1 MAKISSVNNG
11 ESGSSARGKI
21 NTAIA
26 SVEVNAAE
34 FSGDGNVGTALNLVD
49 AGVKA
54 SYEANADTNAF
65 TDAEKTKLAG
75 IEAGATGDQSNAEI
89 KTAYEANADTNA
101 FTDAEQTKL
110 GNINQGLATTDSPSF
125 AGLAVD
131 SATLVVDSVN
141 SRVGIGTASPMDCLD
156 VESTDNQLARF
167 VSTNGNG
174 RIRISD
180 ATDDLFVGTA
190 AGTAFFGPETSATG
204 NNLQMDLTTGAA
216 TIPGG
221 LSATLTTAAQPNIT
235 SLGTLT
241 SATVSGD
248 LTVDTNTL
256 YVDSATDRVSVNGSP
271 IQNGFGVFDTGGANI
286 RVYRDDATITSG
298 EELGSLQ
305 FQGTQGAGLSGASVR
320 AEADENWAAGTNA
333 GGKLIF
339 RTTTNGTVTPTDK
352 VCIDNA
358 GNMGVGVFNPQA
370 KLTVGGGT
378 NSLASGVGFE
388 DGDTG
393 IYEGSANQLRF
404 TFGGNIRMLINS
416 SIFGSTGASNTYYM
430 PHGFT
435 PSAAGPAYSFKD
447 DTDTGI
453 YTDAA
458 DTIKLATGGFDR
470 VIIDDSGNV
479 GIGTSTPN
487 SKLSVAGLPTYA
499 DDTAAGVGGLVA
511 GDIYKT
517 AAGDLKIKL

>member
-21 NTAIA
+21 NTAME

-54 SYEANADTNAF
+54 AYEANADTNAF
-65 TDAEKTKLAG
+65 TDAEQTKLAG

-89 KTAYEANADTNA
+89 KTAYEANLDTNA
-101 FTDAEQTKL
+101 FTDAEKTKL
-110 GNINQGLATTDSPSF
+110 GNIDQGVATTDSPSF
-125 AGLAVD
+125 AGLTVD

-221 LSATLTTAAQPNIT
+221 LSATLSTAAQPNIT

-248 LTVDTNTL
+248 LTVDTDTL
-256 YVDSATDRVSVNGSP
+256 YVDSASGSVGIGRSAPQRSLHIENNASSVLARFKSDNTFGA
-271 IQNGFGVFDTGGANI
+271 GFELHNADTGADNWSIFTTASGNTGGAGGLAFFKQTGN
-286 RVYRDDATITSG
+286 TG
-298 EELGSLQ
+298 
-305 FQGTQGAGLSGASVR
+305 GAGEKVR
-320 AEADENWAAGTNA
+320 
-333 GGKLIF
+333 I
-339 RTTTNGTVTPTDK
+339 
-352 VCIDNA
+352 
-358 GNMGVGVFNPQA
+358 
-370 KLTVGGGT
+370 
-378 NSLASGVGFE
+378 
-388 DGDTG
+388 DGD
-393 IYEGSANQLRF
+393 
-404 TFGGNIRMLINS
+404 
-416 SIFGSTGASNTYYM
+416 
-430 PHGFT
+430 
-435 PSAAGPAYSFKD
+435 
-447 DTDTGI
+447 
-453 YTDAA
+453 
-458 DTIKLATGGFDR
+458 
-470 VIIDDSGNV
+470 GNV
-479 GIGTSTPN
+479 GIGKNNPSAPLDVEGTILNSGNITSAGATTGA
-487 SKLSVAGLPTYA
+487 STIIQTTTSDASTSMRMFVSSSIGFFGTSGVGDVVMQVAGTTHSRFRSSGTININNAPTYA
-499 DDTAAGVGGLVA
+499 DDTAAGSGGLVA